1 MSDNKGGKDAQKIV
15 SERTDNI
22 WGPAAVE
29 SSATR
34 WAEGVQ
40 DAVSSLAAG
49 QKPPQE
55 KSVREGAKQAF
66 DDKLKE
72 DLEEQDT
79 ADRKDPKDDKR
90 NRRELAIKLYG
101 QPAMRVVAGIADKW
115 ERLEKYVAHP
125 VGRADNSVLEP
136 KSHVFRSHRRYA
148 VFLQLLL
155 PGIRESTYRREPDF
169 ADFQSFLS
177 SFPNVRSL
185 EVSVSFSDSSCLAN
199 LSYRIL

>member
-1 MSDNKGGKDAQKIV
+1 MSDNKDGKDAQEIV

-55 KSVREGAKQAF
+55 KAVREGAKEAF

-72 DLEEQDT
+72 DLEAQDT

-90 NRRELAIKLYG
+90 NRKELAIKLYG

-115 ERLEKYVAHP
+115 ERLEKYVTHP
-125 VGRADNSVLEP
+125 ASRADISVLEP
-136 KSHVFRSHRRYA
+136 KSQLVEIVRS
-148 VFLQLLL
+148 
-155 PGIRESTYRREPDF
+155 I
-169 ADFQSFLS
+169 FQSVLPCS
-177 SFPNVRSL
+177 GSL
-185 EVSVSFSDSSCLAN
+185 HGPSPSP
-199 LSYRIL
+199 YRISSNLRMEPVLDQ

>member
-1 MSDNKGGKDAQKIV
+1 MSDNKDGKDAQEIV

-55 KSVREGAKQAF
+55 KAVREGAKEAF

-72 DLEEQDT
+72 DLEAQDT
-79 ADRKDPKDDKR
+79 ADRKDTKDDKR
-90 NRRELAIKLYG
+90 NRKELAIKLYG

-115 ERLEKYVAHP
+115 ERLEKYVTHP
-125 VGRADNSVLEP
+125 ASRADISVLEP
-136 KSHVFRSHRRYA
+136 KSHVSRSHRRYA

-155 PGIRESTYRREPDF
+155 PAIRESTNKQESAF
-169 ADFQSFLS
+169 ADAQSSPS

-185 EVSVSFSDSSCLAN
+185 EVSVSFLDFSYSVN
-199 LSYRIL
+199 LSYRIP